1 MVISKVNLLTKN
13 RYEIYID
20 EKLAFVLYKGELCKY
35 GIKEGLDISEEL
47 YIDIVKNTLYKRA
60 LLRCTHLLERRD
72 YTSYELYKKLK
83 DGAYPLDAADYAIN
97 KLISYGYVNDESYA
111 KRYIESYISSRSLNR
126 IKQDLYKKGIKS
138 NIFDK
143 AWATLLDEG
152 VESDE
157 EELIIRL
164 LEKRKY
170 FEKISNIKN
179 SDDSREE
186 LVKEYNKQF
195 NYLMTKGFKVE
206 NIKNALKI
214 KE

>member
-1 MVISKVNLLTKN
+1 MIISKVNLLSKN

-35 GIKEGLDISEEL
+35 GIKAGLEISEEL
-47 YIDIVKNTLYKRA
+47 YSDIVKNTLYKRA
-60 LLRCTHLLERRD
+60 LLRCSHLLERRD

-111 KRYIESYISSRSLNR
+111 RRYIESYISSRSLNR

-138 NIFDK
+138 DIFDK
-143 AWATLLDEG
+143 AWNILSEDGIE
-152 VESDE
+152 VDE
-157 EELIIRL
+157 EGLINKL
-164 LEKRKY
+164 LEKRHY
-170 FEKISNIKN
+170 FDKISDIKN
-179 SDDSREE
+179 NEGSRDD

-195 NYLMTKGFKVE
+195 NYLMTKGFKSE
-206 NIKNALKI
+206 NIKKALKI
-214 KE
+214 